1 MGHFSVRV
9 VRDDGE
15 PAKGIGVGIDC
26 GVLAGGF
33 TEGRTDSDGWVEF
46 HSLLD
51 SPGTIFVDGK
61 DMGEHSLS
69 SGKTYSFTV

>member
-9 VRDDGE
+9 VRNDGE
-15 PAKGIGVGIDC
+15 PAEGIGVVIDFVT
-26 GVLAGGF
+26 G
-33 TEGRTDSDGWVEF
+33 GRTGGHTDSNGWVEF
-46 HSLLD
+46 HSYLD
-51 SPGTIFVDGK
+51 SPGTISVNGE